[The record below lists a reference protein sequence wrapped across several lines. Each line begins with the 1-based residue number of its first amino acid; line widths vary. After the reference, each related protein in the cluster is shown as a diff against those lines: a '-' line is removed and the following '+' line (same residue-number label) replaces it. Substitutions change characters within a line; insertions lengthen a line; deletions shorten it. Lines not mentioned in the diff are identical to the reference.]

1 MQMLSLP
8 MVILNSV
15 PSEVL
20 SVMVRLNQLNLESLC
35 DPIIALSSCSWASI
49 SLSIAL
55 RMSVV
60 SARTIALMHLQCLN
74 IFQCSLNP

>member
-1 MQMLSLP
+1 
-8 MVILNSV
+8 
-15 PSEVL
+15 
-20 SVMVRLNQLNLESLC
+20 
-35 DPIIALSSCSWASI
+35 LSSCSWASI